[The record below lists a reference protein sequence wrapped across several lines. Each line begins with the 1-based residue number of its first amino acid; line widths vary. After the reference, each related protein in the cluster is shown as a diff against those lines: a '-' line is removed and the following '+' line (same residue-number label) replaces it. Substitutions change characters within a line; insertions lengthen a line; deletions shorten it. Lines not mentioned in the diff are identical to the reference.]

1 MKMTLVLP
9 DAVHRR
15 AKSRASLQG
24 ISLSQF
30 VTEALGRKLGEPS
43 HAGQKPS
50 MKQIGKLKRS

>member
-1 MKMTLVLP
+1 MKVTLVLP

-15 AKSRASLQG
+15 AKSRAVLQG

-30 VTEALGRKLGEPS
+30 VTEALGKKLREPS

-50 MKQIGKLKRS
+50 MKQIGKVKHS

>member
-1 MKMTLVLP
+1 MKMTLVLS

-15 AKSRASLQG
+15 AKSRATLQG

-30 VTEALGRKLGEPS
+30 VTEALGKKLREPS
-43 HAGQKPS
+43 QAGQKRW